1 MNFYSMTKRTI
12 IRQKKAGKLDKE
24 QWQAKLDVFLMFD
37 RITTEQYTELK
48 ELIGD
53 SAAAAQ

>member
-48 ELIGD
+48 EMIGD
-53 SAAAAQ
+53 TPAAA

>member
-12 IRQKKAGKLDKE
+12 IRQKTAGKLDKE

-48 ELIGD
+48 ELMGD
-53 SAAAAQ
+53 TPVAA

>member
-1 MNFYSMTKRTI
+1 MSIYSMTKRTI

-37 RITTEQYTELK
+37 RIDSEQYK
-48 ELIGD
+48 ELMDMLEI
-53 SAAAAQ
+53 SKVQI

>member
-1 MNFYSMTKRTI
+1 MNIYTMTKNTI
-12 IRQKKAGKLDKE
+12 NRQKKAGKLDKE

-37 RITTEQYTELK
+37 RITIEQYTELK

-53 SAAAAQ
+53 SAAA

>member
-1 MNFYSMTKRTI
+1 MNIYTMTKNTI
-12 IRQKKAGKLDKE
+12 SRQKKAGKLDKE

-53 SAAAAQ
+53 TPAAT

>member
-1 MNFYSMTKRTI
+1 MNIYTMTKNTI
-12 IRQKKAGKLDKE
+12 SRQKKAGKLDKE

-48 ELIGD
+48 EMIGD
-53 SAAAAQ
+53 TPAAA

>member
-12 IRQKKAGKLDKE
+12 IRQKKAGRLDRE
-24 QWQAKLDVFLMFD
+24 QWQVKLDVFLMFD

-48 ELIGD
+48 ELMGD
-53 SAAAAQ
+53 TPVAA

>member
-12 IRQKKAGKLDKE
+12 IRQKKAGKLDQE
-24 QWQAKLDVFLMFD
+24 QWQVKLDVFLMFD

-48 ELIGD
+48 ELMGD
-53 SAAAAQ
+53 TPVAA

>member
-1 MNFYSMTKRTI
+1 MNIYTMTKNTI
-12 IRQKKAGKLDKE
+12 NRQKKAGKLDQE

-48 ELIGD
+48 EMIGD
-53 SAAAAQ
+53 TPAAA